1 MLPLGIRKKRIN
13 SADNSVHFQCE
24 LSYVGVYIFF
34 VDCRNIPGWLTSW
47 QITQQ
52 ELTAGGINLGLKAT
66 TAVGLEHVISSECSL
81 LNFKKVFVSFFLDP
95 DDLKY
100 LLRAYHCFSI
110 PCESKYTS
118 GKMFPSSANF
128 LLKCKTVTSSEHA
141 SYCC

>member
-24 LSYVGVYIFF
+24 LSYVGVCIFF

-52 ELTAGGINLGLKAT
+52 ELTAGGMNLGLKTT
-66 TAVGLEHVISSECSL
+66 TAVGLEHVISSSECSL
-81 LNFKKVFVSFFLDP
+81 LNFKKVFVSFFLNP

-100 LLRAYHCFSI
+100 LLRAFHCFSF
-110 PCESKYTS
+110 PCKSKYTS

-128 LLKCKTVTSSEHA
+128 LKCKTVTSSEDA
-141 SYCC
+141 SYPC